1 MKEIIKLTN
10 GLNSIN
16 LNLKNSIESKS
27 IDLERYI
34 DVGQFCEK
42 FADEKLIKKILLE
55 EVANK
60 ESLKILKILKIEN
73 ELFLKN
79 YSENQLFF
87 DSIDVFKMKSNFLNQ
102 TENNITSIKL
112 VNADKFAHKKEM
124 AAIVKKH
131 AEGKT
136 TEVEKEVDLINYRKI
151 CADVDELEQR
161 FLSMQNKAFED
172 SFFINYN
179 YRMVER
185 ILSNMDD
192 NFKAM
197 FINNTLINPFFEKEF
212 IYGILTISNE
222 LFEIDEESKFFDFF
236 NLSYDNESMKIK
248 KKKISYVHHLIY
260 KIYNHFEGNEKIT
273 LWRKKIIDNLDFTLE
288 EHQKRKTYI
297 SKSLSKHPKKFE
309 TALDSFLNSQLIKTI
324 KPLPE

>member
-1 MKEIIKLTN
+1 MKEIIELTN
-10 GLNSIN
+10 GLKLIN
-16 LNLKNSIESKS
+16 RNLKNSIESKS

-34 DVGQFCEK
+34 DLGQFCEK
-42 FADEKLIKKILLE
+42 FADEKLINKILLE
-55 EVANK
+55 EVENK
-60 ESLKILKILKIEN
+60 EILKILKIEN

-79 YSENQLFF
+79 YYENQLFF

-102 TENNITSIKL
+102 TENYIASVKL
-112 VNADKFAHKKEM
+112 VNRDKFVQKKEM

-131 AEGKT
+131 VEGKI
-136 TEVEKEVDLINYRKI
+136 TEAEKEADLINYRKI
-151 CADVDELEQR
+151 CADVDKLEQR
-161 FLSMQNKAFED
+161 FLNKRNKAFED
-172 SFFINYN
+172 SFLINYN

-197 FINNTLINPFFEKEF
+197 FIKNTLINTFFEKEF
-212 IYGILTISNE
+212 THGILKISNE

-236 NLSYDNESMKIK
+236 NLSYDKESMKIK
-248 KKKISYVHHLIY
+248 KNKISYVHHLIY

-297 SKSLSKHPKKFE
+297 SNSLSKHPKKFQ
-309 TALDSFLNSQLIKTI
+309 TAVDSFLNSQLIKTN